1 MTQGRNSKF
10 GAYVRRVREG
20 RGIGLREM
28 ARKIGVSPTYVS
40 MIERDEFPPPAE
52 NKIKAI
58 AEVLGLNIDELL
70 AIAGKIPSDLVQII
84 KKHPE
89 EMAII
94 IRGTDAMSEEE
105 RAKTI
110 KKIAKTCGRP
120 HTIWLFM
127 PET

>member
-1 MTQGRNSKF
+1 MTQGRNTKF

-28 ARKIGVSPTYVS
+28 ARKIGVSATYVS

-58 AEVLGLNIDELL
+58 AEVLGLNVDELL
-70 AIAGKIPSDLVQII
+70 AMAGKIPSDLVQII
-84 KKHPE
+84 KKHPT

-94 IRGTDAMSEEE
+94 IRGTNTMSEEE
-105 RAKTI
+105 MQKTVLSI
-110 KKIAKTCGRP
+110 AEGMKKRKISDFD
-120 HTIWLFM
+120 I
-127 PET
+127 E